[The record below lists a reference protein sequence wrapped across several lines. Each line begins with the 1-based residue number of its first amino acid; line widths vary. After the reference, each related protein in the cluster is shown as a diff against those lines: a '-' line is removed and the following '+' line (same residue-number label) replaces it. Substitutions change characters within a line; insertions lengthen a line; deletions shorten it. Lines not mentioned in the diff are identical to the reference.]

1 MPSSHPISLWS
12 VLNHPEKLNR
22 DIPFS
27 GVSLICVPCFH
38 LLLCHL
44 PPHSLPRISVHVFVV
59 IFNIFDYT
67 YVYSSHGLC
76 LLLEYFM
83 FLGPRM
89 NDISGRKVRGIIS
102 NVT

>member
-22 DIPFS
+22 DIS
-27 GVSLICVPCFH
+27 LSRVSLICVPCFH

-44 PPHSLPRISVHVFVV
+44 PPHSLPLISVHVFVV
-59 IFNIFDYT
+59 IFNIFDHT
-67 YVYSSHGLC
+67 YVYSSHELC

-89 NDISGRKVRGIIS
+89 NDMLYREGR
-102 NVT
+102 